1 MEIPVEREG
10 CSAVDNFCIAHT
22 LKLVRL
28 LCLAGVITI
37 SGCMSARMTTNLKPS
52 SDPKLKSA
60 AGKFYIE
67 GIKYTSISNSQP
79 REDKPALAKS
89 YENDFRNQLLSSM
102 HKECVA
108 RYPGLFSA
116 EPASAIPLRVDVKH
130 MSNTDSSQVPVKMFC
145 TLLLCGTIL
154 PLSAE
159 TDEKIELN
167 IGIDDGRENIA
178 GKGIKKSFDRK
189 TEVWVS
195 VLLPTALI
203 TIPGE
208 SDFPKISGTILGID
222 KQITEGARITA
233 QQIVTAVAETIVTKD
248 AAYWKTAPPRI
259 KTPVLSSAPSTVA
272 SMQVTPASE
281 TSEPF

>member
-1 MEIPVEREG
+1 MKIPAGREG
-10 CSAVDNFCIAHT
+10 CSNVDNFYIAHI
-22 LKLVRL
+22 LKIIRL
-28 LCLAGVITI
+28 LCLAVTVTV

-52 SDPKLKSA
+52 ADPKLKSA

-67 GIKYTSISNSQP
+67 GIKYTNISSSQP

-102 HKECVA
+102 RKECVA
-108 RYPGLFSA
+108 RYPGLFST

-130 MSNTDSSQVPVKMFC
+130 MSSTDSSQVPLKMFC

-154 PLSAE
+154 PLSTE
-159 TDEKIELN
+159 TDEKIELD
-167 IGIDDGRENIA
+167 IGIDDGRGNIA
-178 GKGIKKSFDRK
+178 GKAVKKSFERK
-189 TEVWVS
+189 SEVWVS

-203 TIPGE
+203 PIPGE

-222 KQITEGARITA
+222 KQVTDSARITA
-233 QQIVTAVAETIVTKD
+233 QQIITAVAKAIITKNI
-248 AAYWKTAPPRI
+248 AYWKTAPPRI
-259 KTPVLSSAPSTVA
+259 KTPVLSSAPSTVT